1 MDFSPSGVAAPPGAL
16 YCSHNKHWC
25 AREKFMVK
33 NEATGEVVKTCDD
46 CRMKV
51 AGFYTVGK
59 PPKKKRCAEC
69 TLANVDCTHCL
80 CTSCSFCKS
89 ASTIELSICGHARE
103 GGQSGDSAALLP
115 PREKLGE
122 KCVVAPP
129 LQPAARRANVTMS
142 APACAMAAAS
152 ISALLSSI
160 FAPGAGHHVGSAE
173 QPPSTP
179 SSLATRPP
187 GTRPR
192 GRGRRGR
199 GARGRAARRAVSNIG
214 RVFRP
219 PGPRVPEPHGRPG
232 ESAEAAGA
240 PDVAQRPRGVHTMSA
255 TSGSSNDEGINAL
268 CDLVARTFSSDDS
281 SARAS
286 RVRAVSS
293 QLKVKPRARQ
303 EVSPPQCHQPDLDHV
318 FGDLGHAGA
327 LPEGALFTDDDLSQ
341 SSRSMNSQNR
351 ETPMNSTVAPM
362 AAPRSPKPT
371 PPTSSPTCW
380 TGRYP
385 TRRCDGDEVG
395 ARARRVPNARV
406 GGD

>member
-89 ASTIELSICGHARE
+89 RVDNPELSICGRARE
-103 GGQSGDSAALLP
+103 GGQSGGQRCRSCRRAK
-115 PREKLGE
+115 KLGE

-129 LQPAARRANVTMS
+129 LQPAAAPRANVTMS
-142 APACAMAAAS
+142 APACAPMAAAS

-160 FAPGAGHHVGSAE
+160 FAPGAPAITLAAPEAAAVDAVLTGHAPSGDA
-173 QPPSTP
+173 PP
-179 SSLATRPP
+179 AD
-187 GTRPR
+187 
-192 GRGRRGR
+192 
-199 GARGRAARRAVSNIG
+199 AAAADAA
-214 RVFRP
+214 P
-219 PGPRVPEPHGRPG
+219 
-232 ESAEAAGA
+232 AGA
-240 PDVAQRPRGVHTMSA
+240 PLDAPSQTSGASSGASGASGSGASTGGPANPRKPRARRTWRNGRGGVHTMSA

-351 ETPMNSTVAPM
+351 ENPMNSTVA
-362 AAPRSPKPT
+362 S
-371 PPTSSPTCW
+371 
-380 TGRYP
+380 
-385 TRRCDGDEVG
+385 DGCASLTKTDPANFEPDLLDWP
-395 ARARRVPNARV
+395 VPNAEV
-406 GGD
+406 